1 MNMNN
6 QLIIGSPVVARRTD
20 GKKGKFYV
28 HNFCYTLL
36 REFLGSFSLIYFIS
50 LKLKLEG
57 VRLSF

>member
-28 HNFCYTLL
+28 HMFCYVIT
-36 REFLGSFSLIYFIS
+36 
-50 LKLKLEG
+50 G
-57 VRLSF
+57 VFGQF